1 MKDIFLIV
9 EYCLK
14 HSFRNCKIGK
24 PLKIC
29 TKLGTDVSDR
39 KGKTF
44 SLLKSAKNMTP
55 PFLTKN
61 SQIHTLPEF
70 SNSQLNK
77 VSWIVNKCY
86 MKISASRIHVTE
98 RFYVFQLFSGS
109 NYGAKK
115 SKKPKMSFF
124 DTFMT
129 LL

>member
-1 MKDIFLIV
+1 MIV

-14 HSFRNCKIGK
+14 HSFRNYKIGK

-29 TKLGTDVSDR
+29 TKLGMDVSDR
-39 KGKTF
+39 KGKTS
-44 SLLKSAKNMTP
+44 SLLKNAKNMTP
-55 PFLTKN
+55 PFLTEN

-70 SNSQLNK
+70 SSSQLDK
-77 VSWIVNKCY
+77 VSWIMNKFY
-86 MKISASRIHVTE
+86 MKISVSRIHVIE

-109 NYGAKK
+109 NHGAKK